1 MIKKKESMLSWHMI
15 CVSGL
20 LCQEP
25 WCLVDT
31 GMFFTNL
38 SLGKSD
44 MRLHKQIV
52 DRGYYSPLDYRDI
65 KGPLN

>member
-44 MRLHKQIV
+44 MRLHK
-52 DRGYYSPLDYRDI
+52 
-65 KGPLN
+65 